1 MLRLLVVIPV
11 YAFVA
16 IFLPRQDWFL
26 PLGDAFRRIGPDISI
41 IISITS
47 LVAVGAAYFL
57 LRRFGLMWMASKP
70 RLAQIVLMGFLGV
83 FIAAVFDVFER
94 MSGYATDII
103 SLIVIPIAFMIAEAV
118 YSALQWRLNRN

>member
-26 PLGDAFRRIGPDISI
+26 PIADAFRRIGPDISI

-70 RLAQIVLMGFLGV
+70 RLAQVVLMGFLGV

-94 MSGYATDII
+94 LSGYATDII